1 METNSNRI
9 ELLLASAEQYN
20 KANLE
25 LLKLKSIDKTA
36 DVASTIFSRALLT
49 LALFIFTIMLTMAIS
64 FWLGELLGATYFG
77 FLAVASVYGTIGI
90 ILFVCHTLIK
100 KRMAN
105 FIILQMLN

>member
-1 METNSNRI
+1 MKLVWVFAPGPLLLKKDYMETNSNRI

-49 LALFIFTIMLTMAIS
+49 LALFIFTIMLTIAIS
-64 FWLGELLGATYFG
+64 F
-77 FLAVASVYGTIGI
+77 
-90 ILFVCHTLIK
+90 
-100 KRMAN
+100 
-105 FIILQMLN
+105 

>member
-1 METNSNRI
+1 METNPTQI

-25 LLKLKSIDKTA
+25 LLKLKSVDKTA
-36 DVASTIFSRALLT
+36 DIASTIFSRALLT
-49 LALFIFTIMLTMAIS
+49 LALFVFTIMLTVAIS

-77 FLAVASVYGTIGI
+77 FLAVASVYGIIGI
-90 ILFVCHTLIK
+90 ILFVCHTPIK